1 MINADYLSSVGQ
13 NTAVPS
19 VTDQI
24 KVPESTAT
32 GEAGSTNRD
41 GVENGARRGV
51 EWAAGATALIGAA
64 MLVGGLGVLWT

>member
-1 MINADYLSSVGQ
+1 MINADYLSAAGQ
-13 NTAVPS
+13 KTAVPS

-41 GVENGARRGV
+41 GAVNAAGRTR
-51 EWAAGATALIGAA
+51 EWAGATAVVALA
-64 MLVGGLGVLWT
+64 MVVGGMGVLWA